1 MLIKGPIPRR
11 TRLYHILFGWHY
23 ASEELWASQ
32 CCLFHAL
39 ERYLYSLSFYMITFA
54 LFSSFDNCTSCSFH
68 RILKTEIHHLYIKSS
83 PFLSWLVSC
92 RLNSAKPLADT
103 GINTSSKG
111 PCVLPTWVS
120 ENPSHEPSIPL
131 CPQETKSSKNSNVIV
146 ITALQ
151 RDELWNKNIE
161 FDSSESEC
169 CVKVDA
175 YIHLQHWCRLFASE
189 WNGSRGNAA
198 LKLKRS
204 FSIKTLIDEY
214 KLTRFSF
221 KRLEDDSL
229 CLHNVWGKEQLAEK
243 LIDDFS
249 VKIIVRAWWFIWFF
263 RCCRQK

>member
-1 MLIKGPIPRR
+1 MFCQPGFPKIHSTSHQLP
-11 TRLYHILFGWHY
+11 Y
-23 ASEELWASQ
+23 A
-32 CCLFHAL
+32 
-39 ERYLYSLSFYMITFA
+39 
-54 LFSSFDNCTSCSFH
+54 
-68 RILKTEIHHLYIKSS
+68 LK
-83 PFLSWLVSC
+83 
-92 RLNSAKPLADT
+92 
-103 GINTSSKG
+103 
-111 PCVLPTWVS
+111 
-120 ENPSHEPSIPL
+120 
-131 CPQETKSSKNSNVIV
+131 ETKSSKNSNVIV

-169 CVKVDA
+169 CVKVDS

-204 FSIKTLIDEY
+204 FFIKTLLDEY

-221 KRLEDDSL
+221 KRLDDDSL
-229 CLHNVWGKEQLAEK
+229 CLYNVWGKEQLAVK

-249 VKIIVRAWWFIWFF
+249 VKIIVRASWFIWFF